1 MVKSRDMV
9 SNKYDSV
16 ASLMVAMLT
25 SPVVVVVVL
34 KPILKSASGTIVPT
48 GAAVVEMLVGDTV
61 GGGDAMGGSVIPE
74 PAKDGAAEGATVGS
88 CNETG
93 CTV

>member
-1 MVKSRDMV
+1 MV

-25 SPVVVVVVL
+25 SPVVVVVL

-48 GAAVVEMLVGDTV
+48 GAAVVEMLVGDSV

-88 CNETG
+88 CNATG

>member
-1 MVKSRDMV
+1 MV

-25 SPVVVVVVL
+25 SLVVVVL

-48 GAAVVEMLVGDTV
+48 GAAVVEMLVGDSV

-88 CNETG
+88 CNATG

>member
-1 MVKSRDMV
+1 MV

-25 SPVVVVVVL
+25 SLVVVVL

>member
-1 MVKSRDMV
+1 MV

-16 ASLMVAMLT
+16 ASLMFAMLT
-25 SPVVVVVVL
+25 SSVVVL
-34 KPILKSASGTIVPT
+34 KAILKSASGTIVPT

-88 CNETG
+88 CNATG

>member
-1 MVKSRDMV
+1 MV

-25 SPVVVVVVL
+25 SPVVVVVL

-48 GAAVVEMLVGDTV
+48 GAAVVEMLVGDSV

-74 PAKDGAAEGATVGS
+74 AAKDGAAEGATVGS
-88 CNETG
+88 CNEIG

>member
-1 MVKSRDMV
+1 MV

-25 SPVVVVVVL
+25 SLVVVVL

-48 GAAVVEMLVGDTV
+48 GAAVVEMLVGDAV

>member
-1 MVKSRDMV
+1 MV

-25 SPVVVVVVL
+25 SPVVVVVL

-48 GAAVVEMLVGDTV
+48 GAAVVEMLVGDSV